1 MDETTT
7 VSSGQTWDSVV
18 LPSRIVIVEHGN
30 DHAIHS
36 LKASGNSAEAPSMAP
51 VSR

>member
-1 MDETTT
+1 MDGKRLP
-7 VSSGQTWDSVV
+7 SHPRRTWDSVV
-18 LPSRIVIVEHGN
+18 LPHGN
-30 DHAIHS
+30 DRAIHS